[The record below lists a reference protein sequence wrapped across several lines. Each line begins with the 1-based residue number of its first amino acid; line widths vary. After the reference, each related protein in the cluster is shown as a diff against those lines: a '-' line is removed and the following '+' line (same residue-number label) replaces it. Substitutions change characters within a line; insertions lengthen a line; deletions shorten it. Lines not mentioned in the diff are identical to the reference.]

1 MELELT
7 DRTTSRTAHDLDDL
21 VCRAQQGSQDAFAQ
35 IVLLYQ
41 EEVRRFVRWRLGNRA
56 TADDLAQD
64 IFVQAYRSI
73 AAFRGE
79 GSIRSWL
86 LGIARHHVLSHLRQV
101 KRHPG
106 TSLDDSLELLRLT
119 YDEDNPVDVELR
131 MEQLRVLRDCVSRLP
146 KDRQQVVDQFYFA
159 NVSVAV
165 IAAQIDR
172 KPGAVRMLLLRIRDV
187 LRQCVEL
194 NTTSEV

>member
-1 MELELT
+1 MT
-7 DRTTSRTAHDLDDL
+7 DRAANRTAQDLDD
-21 VCRAQQGSQDAFAQ
+21 VVSRAQQGSQDAFSQ

-41 EEVRRFVRWRLGNRA
+41 DEVRRFVRWRLGNRA

-73 AAFRGE
+73 ATFRGE

-106 TSLDDSLELLRLT
+106 TSLDDSLELLRLA
-119 YDEDNPVDVELR
+119 YDEDDPVDVELR
-131 MEQLRVLRDCVSRLP
+131 MEQLRVLQDCVSRLR
-146 KDRQQVVDQFYFA
+146 KDQQHVVDQFYFA

-165 IAAQIDR
+165 IGTQIDR